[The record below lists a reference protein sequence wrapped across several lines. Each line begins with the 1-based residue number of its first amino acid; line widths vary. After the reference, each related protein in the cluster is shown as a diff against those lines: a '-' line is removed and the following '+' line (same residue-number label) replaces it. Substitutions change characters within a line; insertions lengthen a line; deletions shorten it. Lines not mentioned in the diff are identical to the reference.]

1 MQMDGQGIHKKET
14 SLPGSVVCPV
24 SCLNSFLA
32 PKAECSQL
40 FLWGAHSHV
49 NEQLLQIRAFSVFC
63 FLTSTPPLPG
73 ENSKREAVQ
82 SQGYVG

>member
-14 SLPGSVVCPV
+14 SLPGSVVCLV
-24 SCLNSFLA
+24 SCLNSFPA

-49 NEQLLQIRAFSVFC
+49 NEQLL
-63 FLTSTPPLPG
+63 
-73 ENSKREAVQ
+73 
-82 SQGYVG
+82 

>member
-1 MQMDGQGIHKKET
+1 MAPVACMLLSRPDPRPLSWEASCT
-14 SLPGSVVCPV
+14 SWPQVKINPSP
-24 SCLNSFLA
+24 
-32 PKAECSQL
+32 
-40 FLWGAHSHV
+40 HSHV

-63 FLTSTPPLPG
+63 FLTSTPSLPG